1 MSGHQRS
8 SEAKN
13 DDARNRLGPVAQLS
27 LPSRKLHSR
36 LKNEFECELN
46 LPLWDGGPD
55 KDSREV
61 AESSCSVEDV
71 CITITHLRRREVR
84 VVENVENL
92 HPELYVKV
100 F

>member
-1 MSGHQRS
+1 MFDHQRS

-13 DDARNRLGPVAQLS
+13 DDARNRLGPVALLS
-27 LPSRKLHSR
+27 FPSRQLHSR

-46 LPLWDGGPD
+46 LPFWDGGPD
-55 KDSREV
+55 KNSRET
-61 AESSCSVEDV
+61 AGISCPVEDISV
-71 CITITHLRRREVR
+71 SVSHLRRREVR

-92 HPELYVKV
+92 HTELYVEV